1 MNWHPESHYQRN
13 RFGVDS
19 LIVIETIALA
29 LIALAAVW
37 IEFLT

>member
-1 MNWHPESHYQRN
+1 LNWKPKSHYSRD

-29 LIALAAVW
+29 MIALAAVW